1 MKNIQSVLVAG
12 MLVFGGAFVA
22 SAQQP
27 VQTPVPQ
34 AQSQHAKGQ
43 RGPGARKHRDRSFKG
58 MKLSAAEKA
67 NIKSV
72 RAKYAPQMKALR
84 AQGKSDATRQQ
95 AMQLMQAERAEIRGA
110 LSPENQ
116 AKFDAKAA
124 QMKQH
129 AGKRKAA
136 SKPGA

>member
-1 MKNIQSVLVAG
+1 MKNIQSALVAG
-12 MLVFGGAFVA
+12 LLVFGGAVVA

-27 VQTPVPQ
+27 AQTPAPQ
-34 AQSQHAKGQ
+34 AQGQYAKGK
-43 RGPGARKHRDRSFKG
+43 RAEGPRKHRDQGLKG
-58 MKLSAAEKA
+58 LKLSAAEKA

-72 RAKYAPQMKALR
+72 RAKYAPQLKALR

-95 AMQLMQAERAEIRGA
+95 AMQLMQSERADIRAA

-116 AKFDAKAA
+116 AKFDANAT

-136 SKPGA
+136 LKPAA